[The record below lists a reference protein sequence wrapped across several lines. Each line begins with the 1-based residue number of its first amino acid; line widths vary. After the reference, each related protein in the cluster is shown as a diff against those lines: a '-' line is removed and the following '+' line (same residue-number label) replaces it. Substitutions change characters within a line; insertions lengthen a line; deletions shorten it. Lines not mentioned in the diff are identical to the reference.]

1 MAVSPSRNAA
11 FNILLRVERE
21 SAYAVELLHSPLLD
35 DLSPIDRHLVTEI
48 VMGVLRWRSVLDQ
61 TIALLSFTPFRKLD
75 LEVLTALRIGVYQKQ
90 FLSKVPAH
98 AAVNETVELVKQ
110 AKKVS
115 AAGLVNAVMRKV
127 KSAAFD
133 PYESKLT
140 GADYLSSALAHPRW
154 LVERWI
160 EKFGYGR
167 ANLICEYDQRVPSTV
182 LRVNSAEESTLAA
195 QRIQLASVALMSTAR
210 IVTSGDVSATEIFRE
225 GKIAIQDEGSQL
237 VAALVGPGRRI
248 LDCCA
253 APGGKTAA
261 MASRLPESQ
270 IVATELHPHRA
281 TLLRR
286 LAPQKNV
293 EVVTAD
299 ALALPYGPDFDRV
312 LADVPCSGTGT
323 LARNPEIKW
332 KLKPEDLQDL
342 QSRQIAILRAAMRHV
357 ASGGRLVYSTCS
369 LEPEENEQVIA
380 AALQGQG
387 PSAAFS
393 GPPPSPSDFKI
404 IPVKTELLRLQQSGE
419 LVWKNIDKLISG
431 DFLRTIPGV
440 HPCDGFF
447 AAILEKHY
455 PQGHKG
461 TQRGLTTE
469 GTEEHG
475 GVAWMI
481 LS

>member
-1 MAVSPSRNAA
+1 MPVSPSRLAA

-21 SAYAVELLHSPLLD
+21 SAYAVELLHSPILD
-35 DLSPIDRHLVTEI
+35 DLSPVDRHLVTEI

-75 LEVLTALRIGVYQKQ
+75 LEVLTALRMGVYQKQ

-115 AAGLVNAVMRKV
+115 ATGLVNAVMRKV
-127 KSAAFD
+127 KSATFD
-133 PYESKLT
+133 PYESKLA
-140 GADYLSSALAHPRW
+140 GVDYLASALAHPRW
-154 LVERWI
+154 LAERWV
-160 EKFGYGR
+160 EEFGYGR
-167 ANLICEYDQRVPSTV
+167 ANLICEYDQRVPSTI
-182 LRVNSAEESTLAA
+182 LRLNSAEDESVLAA
-195 QRIQLASVALMSTAR
+195 QGIQLAPGALMSTAR
-210 IVTSGDVSATEIFRE
+210 VVTTGDVSATEIFRDGPIFE
-225 GKIAIQDEGSQL
+225 RKPSIQDEGSQL

-261 MASRLPESQ
+261 MAARLPESE

-281 TLLRR
+281 TLLKK
-286 LAPQKNV
+286 LAPQQNV

-299 ALALPYGPDFDRV
+299 ALALPYGADFDRV

-332 KLKPEDLQDL
+332 KLKPEDLHDL
-342 QSRQIAILRAAMRHV
+342 QLRQVAILRAAMRHV
-357 ASGGRLVYSTCS
+357 APGGRLVYSTCS
-369 LEPEENEQVIA
+369 LEPEENEQVAA
-380 AALQGQG
+380 AALQSSGHG
-387 PSAAFS
+387 PSNALS
-393 GPPPSPSDFKI
+393 SPPPDPSDFKI

-419 LVWKNIDKLISG
+419 LVWKNIDDLISG
-431 DFLRTIPGV
+431 NFLRTIPGV

-447 AAILEKHY
+447 AAIFEKH
-455 PQGHKG
+455 
-461 TQRGLTTE
+461 
-469 GTEEHG
+469 
-475 GVAWMI
+475 
-481 LS
+481 

>member
-1 MAVSPSRNAA
+1 MPVSPARLAA

-21 SAYAVELLHSPLLD
+21 SAWAVELLHSPLLD
-35 DLSPIDRHLVTEI
+35 ELSPVDRHLVTEI
-48 VMGVLRWRSVLDQ
+48 VMGVLRWRSVLDH

-75 LEVLTALRIGVYQKQ
+75 FEVLTALRMGVYQKQ

-98 AAVNETVELVKQ
+98 ASVNETVELVKQ

-127 KSAAFD
+127 KSAAYD
-133 PYESKLT
+133 PHASKLA
-140 GADYLSSALAHPRW
+140 GADYLNSALAHPKW

-160 EKFGYGR
+160 SFFGDDV
-167 ANLICEYDQRVPSTV
+167 ALKICEHDQRVPSTV
-182 LRVNSAEESTLAA
+182 LRLSSAEEEGVLAA
-195 QRIQLASVALMSTAR
+195 QGFQLAPGALMASAR
-210 IVTSGDVSATEIFRE
+210 VVTSGDGPAPKSLAEKTP
-225 GKIAIQDEGSQL
+225 AIQDEGSQL

-261 MASRLPESQ
+261 LATRLPEAQ

-286 LAPQKNV
+286 LAPQQNV
-293 EVVTAD
+293 QVVTAD

-332 KLKPEDLQDL
+332 KLRPEDLHDL
-342 QSRQIAILRAAMRHV
+342 QARQVAILRAAMRHV
-357 ASGGRLVYSTCS
+357 APGGRLVYSTCS
-369 LEPEENEQVIA
+369 LEPEENEQVVA
-380 AALQGQG
+380 AALQSSGHE
-387 PSAAFS
+387 PSEALSSTSQDSSNFT
-393 GPPPSPSDFKI
+393 I
-404 IPVKTELLRLQQSGE
+404 IPVRTELLRLQQAGE
-419 LVWKNIDKLISG
+419 LVWKNIDQLASG

-447 AAILEKHY
+447 VAILEKH
-455 PQGHKG
+455 
-461 TQRGLTTE
+461 
-469 GTEEHG
+469 
-475 GVAWMI
+475 
-481 LS
+481 

>member
-1 MAVSPSRNAA
+1 MPVSPARLAA

-21 SAYAVELLHSPLLD
+21 SAYAVELLHSALLD
-35 DLSPIDRHLVTEI
+35 ELSPVDRNLTTEI

-75 LEVLTALRIGVYQKQ
+75 LEVLTALRMGVYQKQ

-127 KSAAFD
+127 KSAA
-133 PYESKLT
+133 YASHASKL
-140 GADYLSSALAHPRW
+140 GGLEYLSTALAHPKWLAQRW
-154 LVERWI
+154 VSS
-160 EKFGYGR
+160 FGDDV
-167 ANLICEYDQRVPSTV
+167 AQKICEYDQRIPATV
-182 LRVNSAEESTLAA
+182 LRLSSPDDETPLVAED
-195 QRIQLASVALMSTAR
+195 IQLGPGGLMATAR
-210 IVTSGDVSATEIFRE
+210 TVISGDVTATQSFRE
-225 GKIAIQDEGSQL
+225 GQVLEGKLAIQDEGSQL
-237 VAALVGPGRRI
+237 VAALVGHGRRI

-261 MASRLPESQ
+261 MATRLPEAQ

-286 LAPQKNV
+286 LAPQQNV

-299 ALALPYGPDFDRV
+299 ALALPYGPEFDRV

-332 KLKPEDLQDL
+332 KLKPEDLHDL
-342 QSRQIAILRAAMRHV
+342 QSRQIGILRAAMCHV
-357 ASGGRLVYSTCS
+357 APGGRLVYSTCS

-380 AALQGQG
+380 ACL
-387 PSAAFS
+387 PN
-393 GPPPSPSDFKI
+393 SDFKI
-404 IPVKTELLRLQQSGE
+404 IPVRTELQHLQEAGE
-419 LVWKNIDKLISG
+419 LVWKNIDDLISG

-447 AAILEKHY
+447 AAILEKH
-455 PQGHKG
+455 
-461 TQRGLTTE
+461 
-469 GTEEHG
+469 
-475 GVAWMI
+475 
-481 LS
+481 

>member
-1 MAVSPSRNAA
+1 MRSQPVQTVSPARLAA
-11 FNILLRVERE
+11 FNILLRVDRE
-21 SAYAVELLHSPLLD
+21 SAYAVELLHSGLLYE
-35 DLSPIDRHLVTEI
+35 LSPVDRNLVTEI

-75 LEVLTALRIGVYQKQ
+75 FEVLTALRIGVYQKQ
-90 FLSKVPAH
+90 FLSKIPAH
-98 AAVNETVELVKQ
+98 ASVNETVELVKY

-127 KSAAFD
+127 KSAAYD
-133 PYESKLT
+133 PHASKLA
-140 GADYLSSALAHPRW
+140 GANYLSSALAHPKW

-160 EKFGYGR
+160 SSFGDDV
-167 ANLICEYDQRVPSTV
+167 AQKICEYDQRVPSTV
-182 LRVNSAEESTLAA
+182 LRLSSAEDKSVLAA
-195 QRIQLASVALMSTAR
+195 QGIQLAPGALMASAC
-210 IVTSGDVSATEIFRE
+210 IVTAGDLTAAQLFRE
-225 GKIAIQDEGSQL
+225 GKISIQDEGSQL

-261 MASRLPESQ
+261 MASRLPEAE

-286 LAPQKNV
+286 LAPQQNV

-299 ALALPYGPDFDRV
+299 ALALPYGAEFDRV

-357 ASGGRLVYSTCS
+357 APGGRLVYSTCS
-369 LEPEENEQVIA
+369 LEPEENEQVITA
-380 AALQGQG
+380 CLPNSDLKLVPVRSELQ
-387 PSAAFS
+387 
-393 GPPPSPSDFKI
+393 
-404 IPVKTELLRLQQSGE
+404 RLQESGE
-419 LVWKNIDKLISG
+419 LVWKNIDDLISG
-431 DFLRTIPGV
+431 DFLRTIPGI

-447 AAILEKHY
+447 AAVLEKY
-455 PQGHKG
+455 
-461 TQRGLTTE
+461 
-469 GTEEHG
+469 
-475 GVAWMI
+475 
-481 LS
+481 

>member
-35 DLSPIDRHLVTEI
+35 DLSPVDRHLVTEI

-75 LEVLTALRIGVYQKQ
+75 LEVLTALRMGVYQKQ
-90 FLSKVPAH
+90 FLSKIPAH
-98 AAVNETVELVKQ
+98 ASVNETVELVKQ

-127 KSAAFD
+127 KSAAYD
-133 PYESKLT
+133 PHASKLV

-154 LVERWI
+154 LVERWLSF
-160 EKFGYGR
+160 FGDDVAR
-167 ANLICEYDQRVPSTV
+167 KICEYDQRVPATAMRLS
-182 LRVNSAEESTLAA
+182 SAEDESILAL
-195 QRIQLASVALMSTAR
+195 QGIQLAPGALMSSAR
-210 IVTSGDVSATEIFRE
+210 IVTAGDLSAKD
-225 GKIAIQDEGSQL
+225 GAIAIQDEGSQL
-237 VAALVGPGRRI
+237 VAAIVGPGRRI

-286 LAPQKNV
+286 LAPQQNV

-299 ALALPYGPDFDRV
+299 ALALPYGPEFDRV

-332 KLKPEDLQDL
+332 KLKPEDLHDL
-342 QSRQIAILRAAMRHV
+342 QARQIAILRAAMRHV
-357 ASGGRLVYSTCS
+357 APGGRLVYSTCS
-369 LEPEENEQVIA
+369 LETEENEEVIA
-380 AALQGQG
+380 AALQGSSQD
-387 PSAAFS
+387 PSR
-393 GPPPSPSDFKI
+393 FKI
-404 IPVKTELLRLQQSGE
+404 IPIGTDLLRLQQSGE
-419 LVWKNIDKLISG
+419 LVWKKIDDLVSG
-431 DFLRTIPGV
+431 NFLRTIPGI

-447 AAILEKHY
+447 AAILEKH
-455 PQGHKG
+455 
-461 TQRGLTTE
+461 
-469 GTEEHG
+469 
-475 GVAWMI
+475 
-481 LS
+481 

>member
-1 MAVSPSRNAA
+1 VAVSPARLAA

-21 SAYAVELLHSPLLD
+21 SAYAVELLHSGLLD
-35 DLSPIDRHLVTEI
+35 ELSPVDRHLVTEI

-75 LEVLTALRIGVYQKQ
+75 LEVLTALRMGVYQKQ
-90 FLSKVPAH
+90 FLGKIPAH
-98 AAVNETVELVKQ
+98 ASVNETVELVKQ

-127 KSAAFD
+127 KSASYGPHA
-133 PYESKLT
+133 SRLT
-140 GADYLSSALAHPRW
+140 GVDFLSAALAHPEW

-160 EKFGYGR
+160 SFFGDDVTQKV
-167 ANLICEYDQRVPSTV
+167 CEHDQHVPSTV
-182 LRVNSAEESTLAA
+182 LRLSSAEDESILAA
-195 QRIQLASVALMSTAR
+195 QGIQLAPGAVMASAR
-210 IVTSGDVSATEIFRE
+210 IVTEGDIAATQVFRDE
-225 GKIAIQDEGSQL
+225 KIAIQDEGSQL
-237 VAALVGPGRRI
+237 VAALVGQGRRI

-261 MASRLPESQ
+261 LATRLPEAQ

-286 LAPQKNV
+286 LAPQQNV

-299 ALALPYGPDFDRV
+299 ALSLPYGPDFDRV

-342 QSRQIAILRAAMRHV
+342 QSRQVAILRAAMRHV
-357 ASGGRLVYSTCS
+357 ARGGRLVYSTCS
-369 LEPEENEQVIA
+369 LEPEENEQVIV
-380 AALQGQG
+380 AALQG
-387 PSAAFS
+387 PSQ
-393 GPPPSPSDFKI
+393 SPSNFKI
-404 IPVKTELLRLQQSGE
+404 IPAIIELQRLQRSGE
-419 LVWKNIDKLISG
+419 LVWKNIDQLVSG
-431 DFLRTIPGV
+431 NFLRIIPGV

-447 AAILEKHY
+447 AAIFEKH
-455 PQGHKG
+455 
-461 TQRGLTTE
+461 
-469 GTEEHG
+469 
-475 GVAWMI
+475 
-481 LS
+481 